1 MSENIEND
9 KEVLAD
15 KFEKLRERMEKAI
28 SEEEEE
34 GVILPEDIRKKI
46 DTDDIQAIEGPQV
59 KTR

>member
-1 MSENIEND
+1 LSENIEKD

-46 DTDDIQAIEGPQV
+46 DTDDIQTIEGPQV